1 MAIALFIIIKYKN
14 YKKKKEKKKELELRG
29 NQIGVS
35 EEQKSCLLRRFK

>member
-14 YKKKKEKKKELELRG
+14 YKKKKKKELELRG